1 MSSKLEICFFCNQE
15 NSDLI
20 TFSICSHRICT
31 LCLYERIFANHM
43 QEFQGKTELKIKC
56 KCENGYLNKKLL
68 DLFSLIKRKLQLDE
82 HEIEEKNSENF
93 KIVEG
98 CECISNKNISGQR
111 FSDYFCLD
119 CLKFICKK
127 CKIDVK
133 NTHLKHRILNSKYL
147 IRTLK
152 ENIKNIDLKN
162 KTLEDFQEKIEN
174 FSLIFEKMINDN
186 FNNTIKN
193 IDNFIE
199 SAQNLKKFYIQ
210 KYKEE
215 LGIYLET
222 FRFIKIFYLNYYND
236 RKRELKIKEHEKS
249 NIFKLKY
256 LNNITFELIDIKMN
270 HSLIIDKEILKLK
283 KFIEKLQ
290 NPENKLI
297 VGKFIFE
304 KIKKGFKMGENF
316 QAHKKFINSLI
327 VTKNNNKIVTASND
341 YLIKVWDPYIP
352 KNPKQEEKEKINIL
366 YSLKNGKILA
376 SKDNN
381 ILIFELNDSRQKYE
395 VSQSMTGH
403 NKNINALGELE
414 DGTLISG
421 ASDKKIILWEE
432 DPNNKQYKIKQI
444 IDTEKEIQII
454 LPLNQYKIAYSGC
467 NDGIINILGT
477 KTALDINNKIISKNY
492 EEIYQIKEQIKGRVN
507 CMCNLNQDY
516 FASGGA
522 DIFEQKKLD
531 HNIYIWKANQD
542 KFILSQYIFNAH
554 ESDINSILL
563 LRDGRFAS
571 SSKDRTIKIWKID
584 RRKTDNKIKFILHQ
598 NLKEF
603 NHGLYKLIQ
612 MEDDRIVSTSSDNLL
627 VFWNN
632 TNSIF

>member
-1 MSSKLEICFFCNQE
+1 MSSKSEICFFCNQE

-31 LCLYERIFANHM
+31 LCLYERIFANHLH
-43 QEFQGKTELKIKC
+43 EFQGKTELNIKC

-93 KIVEG
+93 KVVEG
-98 CECISNKNISGQR
+98 CECTPDKNISGQK

-249 NIFKLKY
+249 NIFRLKY

-283 KFIEKLQ
+283 NFIEKLQ
-290 NPENKLI
+290 NPQNKLI
-297 VGKFIFE
+297 IGKFIFE

-381 ILIFELNDSRQKYE
+381 ILIFELNDSRKKYE

-432 DPNNKQYKIKQI
+432 DPNNKQYKIKQV

-454 LPLNQYKIAYSGC
+454 LPLNQYRIAYSGSD
-467 NDGIINILGT
+467 DGIINILGT
-477 KTALDINNKIISKNY
+477 KTGLDINNKIISKNY
-492 EEIYQIKEQIKGRVN
+492 EEIYQIKEKIKGRVN
-507 CMCNLNQDY
+507 CMCKLNQDY
-516 FASGGA
+516 FASGGG

-531 HNIYIWKANQD
+531 HNLYIWKANQD
-542 KFILSQYIFNAH
+542 KFILSQYIYNAH

-563 LRDGRFAS
+563 LRDGRLAS

-584 RRKTDNKIKFILHQ
+584 RKKADNKIKFILHQ

>member
-31 LCLYERIFANHM
+31 LCLYERIFENHLH
-43 QEFQGKTELKIKC
+43 EFQGKTELKIKC

-93 KIVEG
+93 KVVEG
-98 CECISNKNISGQR
+98 CECISDKNISGQK

-174 FSLIFEKMINDN
+174 FSLIFEKIINDN

-199 SAQNLKKFYIQ
+199 SAQNLKKFYVQ

-381 ILIFELNDSRQKYE
+381 ILIFELNDSRKKYE

-432 DPNNKQYKIKQI
+432 DPNNKQYKIKQV

-454 LPLNQYKIAYSGC
+454 LPLNQYKIAYSGSD
-467 NDGIINILGT
+467 DGIINILGT

-492 EEIYQIKEQIKGRVN
+492 EEIYQIKEKIKGRVN
-507 CMCNLNQDY
+507 CMCKLNQDY
-516 FASGGA
+516 FASGGG

-531 HNIYIWKANQD
+531 HNLYIWKANQD

>member
-1 MSSKLEICFFCNQE
+1 MTSEICFFCSKE
-15 NSDLI
+15 NSNLN
-20 TFSICSHRICT
+20 TFSICSHKICN
-31 LCLYERIFANHM
+31 LCLYERIFANHIP
-43 QEFQGKTELKIKC
+43 EFQGKTDIKIKC
-56 KCENGYLNKKLL
+56 KCESGYLSKKLPEI
-68 DLFSLIKRKLQLDE
+68 FTLIKNKMNLDE
-82 HEIEEKNSENF
+82 QEKEEKNTENL

-98 CECISNKNISGQR
+98 CECSCDKNQIGQK

-119 CLKFICKK
+119 CLKFICKR
-127 CKIDVK
+127 CKIDIK
-133 NTHLKHRILNSKYL
+133 NPHLRHRILKSKYL
-147 IRTLK
+147 ITTLK
-152 ENIKNIDLKN
+152 DNIQNIDLKY
-162 KTLEDFQEKIEN
+162 KTLEEFQEKIEN
-174 FSLIFEKMINDN
+174 FSGVFEKMLNDN

-199 SAQNLKKFYIQ
+199 SAKNLKKFYLQ

-222 FRFIKIFYLNYYND
+222 FRLIKIFYLNYYND
-236 RKRELKIKEHEKS
+236 KQTELKIKEDEQN
-249 NIFKLKY
+249 NIYKLKY
-256 LNNITFELIDIKMN
+256 LNNITFELIDVKMN
-270 HSLIIDKEILKLK
+270 HSLIIDKEMIKLK
-283 KFIEKLQ
+283 KYVDKLQ

-297 VGKFIFE
+297 IGKFFFE
-304 KIKKGFKMGENF
+304 KITKGFKMGENF

-327 VTKNNNKIVTASND
+327 VTNNNNKIVTASND
-341 YLIKVWDPYIP
+341 YLMKVWDPYVP
-352 KNPKQEEKEKINIL
+352 KIPKQEEKEKINIL

-381 ILIFELNDSRQKYE
+381 ILIFELNDSRKKYE

-403 NKNINALGELE
+403 NKNINSLAELE

-421 ASDKKIILWEE
+421 ASDQKIILWEE
-432 DPNNKQYKIKQI
+432 DPNSKQYKIKQI

-454 LPLNQYKIAYSGC
+454 LPLNEFKIAYTG
-467 NDGIINILGT
+467 NDDGIINILGT
-477 KTALDINNKIISKNY
+477 KTDIDNQNKIISKNY
-492 EEIYQIKEQIKGRVN
+492 EEIYQIKDKIKGKVN
-507 CMCNLNQDY
+507 CMCMLKQDY

-531 HNIYIWKANQD
+531 HNIYIWKPYKDEFVLA
-542 KFILSQYIFNAH
+542 QYIFNAH
-554 ESDINSILL
+554 EADINSILL
-563 LRDGRFAS
+563 LRDGRLAT

-584 RRKTDNKIKFILHQ
+584 RRKADNKIKYILQQ
-598 NLKEF
+598 NLKEY